1 MKVIKDKKVI
11 ELKWGFYVEDTAVVD
26 AENLIFPYVFF
37 EENRQQLLS
46 RTGQTGVSLSG
57 ETPVEI
63 IKDDL
68 ANLPLI
74 ALEFPKFAD
83 GRCFS
88 HATKLRVNYGYKGE
102 ILAFGDILRDQLAH
116 MLRCG
121 INMVHFPAE
130 RDIED
135 ALKGFDEFTTP
146 YQMAT
151 DDQKIIDDLR

>member
-1 MKVIKDKKVI
+1 MKVIKDKNII
-11 ELKWGFYVEDTAVVD
+11 ELEWVFYVEDTAVVD
-26 AENLIFPYVFF
+26 AGNVIFPSSFF
-37 EENRQQLLS
+37 EENRQQLLN
-46 RTGQTGVSLSG
+46 RTGKTGVSLTG
-57 ETPVEI
+57 ETPVES

-68 ANLPLI
+68 ANLPLV

-121 INMVHFPAE
+121 INIIHFPAE

-135 ALKGFDEFTTP
+135 ALKAFEELTTP
-146 YQMAT
+146 YQTAT